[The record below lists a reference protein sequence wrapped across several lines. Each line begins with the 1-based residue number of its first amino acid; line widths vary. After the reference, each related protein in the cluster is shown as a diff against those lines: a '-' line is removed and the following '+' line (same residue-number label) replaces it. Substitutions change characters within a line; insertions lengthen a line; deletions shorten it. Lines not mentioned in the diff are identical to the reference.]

1 MEEFIQEYK
10 EEAASII
17 ERIQHSLLAV
27 NLDAENQE
35 LVEEI
40 YRGVHTLKGSSR
52 MFGFEQIEKLT
63 HELENKFD
71 QIREG
76 KIILNKSIIDLCLKV
91 LDQVVIV
98 IEGNESES
106 ETESLF
112 QEIEDYQQIEK
123 VGPATLYQIFYVPS
137 ANIFE
142 RGINPISILDEINE
156 LGTASIF
163 TLYASDS
170 MDIMEKNKKFDAAF
184 EIYLSTSSIKEDLA
198 DVFLFLEETEYSIY
212 QLNVDGDSVETILE
226 RSIKH
231 LKKGKRLTKKVKDQR
246 ISLINEFLNNSTIER
261 EQSEAEQNKAE
272 EDAQSYKR
280 EEKQVETSSLNFIN
294 VKIDRLD
301 EMMRLVSELV
311 TLKAHFHYRAQV
323 LNDDILSSSVDQ
335 MEKLSNKFRDIAF
348 NMRLVP
354 LQILS
359 LKFQRS
365 VRDLGESLG
374 KEVNFMSQGLNTE
387 FDKSIINEIESPLLH
402 IIRNAIDHGLE
413 TPDERE
419 KLGKPRNGLLKISA
433 FYEGANVFIQIQDDG
448 KGLDLKNI
456 KKAAVAKGIINA
468 TDQLTDQEIMNL
480 IFQPGFSTHEKA
492 TKLSGRGVGMDV
504 VLTKLKELRGTIKI
518 TTESGLGTTFTLR
531 LPLSLSILD
540 ILHIKVGEVNY
551 LIPQNE
557 IVQCFSERL
566 NKDQIKRS
574 GFNMKYNNMLIPHL
588 QLDKI
593 FEEENK
599 SEEEPSIIVIHKN
612 DETISLEVH
621 EIIGEDQLVI
631 KPVDD
636 TLKNL
641 SYLSG
646 IAVLGNGELAFLLD
660 SFRLKN
666 SLTDFGINEQSA
678 TSRKQP

>member
-76 KIILNKSIIDLCLKV
+76 KIVLNKSIIDLCLKV

-98 IEGNESES
+98 IEGNEEES

-123 VGPATLYQIFYVPS
+123 VAPASLYQIFYVPS
-137 ANIFE
+137 VNIFE

-163 TLYASDS
+163 TLYASES
-170 MDIMEKNKKFDAAF
+170 MEIMEKNKKFDAAY
-184 EIYLSTSSIKEDLA
+184 EIYLSTTSNKGDLD
-198 DVFLFLEETEYSIY
+198 DVFLFLEESEYSIY
-212 QLNVDGDSVETILE
+212 RLNVDEDSVQTIIE
-226 RSIKH
+226 RTKKY
-231 LKKGKRLTKKVKDQR
+231 LKKGKRLTKEVEDQR
-246 ISLINEFLNNSTIER
+246 TTLINEFLHNSTIET
-261 EQSEAEQNKAE
+261 EQNE
-272 EDAQSYKR
+272 EEEVTQSLKR
-280 EEKQVETSSLNFIN
+280 EEKQVESSSLNFIN

-311 TLKAHFHYRAQV
+311 TLKAQFHYRAQV

-335 MEKLSNKFRDIAF
+335 MEKLSNKFKDIAF

-374 KEVNFMSQGLNTE
+374 KEVNFISQGLNTE

-419 KLGKPRNGLLKISA
+419 KLGKPSEGLLKISA

-448 KGLDLKNI
+448 KGLDLKKI
-456 KKAAVAKGIINA
+456 KKAAIAKGIINA
-468 TDQLTDQEIMNL
+468 NDQLTDQDNMNL

-504 VLTKLKELRGTIKI
+504 VLNKLKELRGTINI
-518 TTESGLGTTFTLR
+518 TTEKGLGTTFTLR

-588 QLDKI
+588 QLDKV

-612 DETISLEVH
+612 DETLSLEVH

-666 SLTDFGINEQSA
+666 SLTDFGINEHSA
-678 TSRKQP
+678 TSRKQL

>member
-1 MEEFIQEYK
+1 MEEFIQEFR
-10 EEAASII
+10 EEVNSII

-27 NLDAENQE
+27 DLNADNQE

-71 QIREG
+71 QIRER
-76 KIILNKSIIDLCLKV
+76 KIILDKSIIDLCLKV
-91 LDQVVIV
+91 LDQVAII
-98 IEGNESES
+98 IEGNEDDGL
-106 ETESLF
+106 TENLF
-112 QEIEDYQQIEK
+112 KEIEEYQQLEK
-123 VGPATLYQIFYVPS
+123 VGTTVYYQIFYAPDS
-137 ANIFE
+137 NIFE
-142 RGINPISILDEINE
+142 RGINPQSILDEITE
-156 LGTASIF
+156 LGETSVF
-163 TLYASDS
+163 TLYESDS
-170 MDIMEKNKKFDAAF
+170 MAEMEKKKKFDAAF
-184 EIYLSTSSIKEDLA
+184 EIYLATTSQREDLD
-198 DVFLFLEETEYSIY
+198 DVFLFLEESEYVIY
-212 QLNVDGDSVETILE
+212 QLNPAEDQVDTIIE
-226 RSIKH
+226 RAKKY
-231 LKKGKRLTKKVKDQR
+231 LKKGKNLTKKAKDQR
-246 ISLINEFLNNSTIER
+246 LSIIYDFFENLPLDPVQNEVEEQAEST
-261 EQSEAEQNKAE
+261 
-272 EDAQSYKR
+272 KR
-280 EEKQVETSSLNFIN
+280 QDNQVESSSLNYIN

-311 TLKAHFHYRAQV
+311 TLKAQFHYRAQV
-323 LNDDILSSSVDQ
+323 LQDDILSSSLEQ
-335 MEKLSNKFRDIAF
+335 MDKLSNKFRDVAF

-374 KEVNFMSQGLNTE
+374 KEVNFISQGLNTE

-413 TPDERE
+413 TPEERQ
-419 KLGKPRNGLLKISA
+419 KLGKPREGLLKISA

-448 KGLDLKNI
+448 KGLDLQTIKSAAI
-456 KKAAVAKGIINA
+456 KKGLINA
-468 TDQLTDQEIMNL
+468 KDQITDQEIMNL
-480 IFQPGFSTHEKA
+480 IFQPAFSTHKKA

-504 VLTKLKELRGTIKI
+504 VLNKLKELRGTIKI
-518 TTESGLGTTFTLR
+518 TTEKGLGTTFTLR

-540 ILHIKVGEVNY
+540 ILHVKVGEVNY

-566 NKDQIKRS
+566 NNDQIKRS
-574 GFNMKYNNMLIPHL
+574 GFNMNYNDMLISHL

-593 FEEENK
+593 FAEENT
-599 SEEEPSIIVIHKN
+599 SGEEPSIIVIHKN

-621 EIIGEDQLVI
+621 EIVGEDQLVI
-631 KPVDD
+631 KPVDE

-641 SYLSG
+641 AYLSG

-666 SLTDFGINEQSA
+666 SLTDFGIDEHST

>member
-1 MEEFIQEYK
+1 MEEFIQEFK
-10 EEAASII
+10 EEVASII
-17 ERIQHSLLAV
+17 ERIQHTLLAV
-27 NLDAENQE
+27 DLKAENQE

-63 HELENKFD
+63 HELENRFD

-76 KIILNKSIIDLCLKV
+76 KISLDKSIIDLCLKV
-91 LDQVVIV
+91 LDQVAIIV
-98 IEGNESES
+98 DGNENES
-106 ETESLF
+106 VTANLF
-112 QEIEDYQQIEK
+112 LEIEEYQQIDK
-123 VGPATLYQIFYVPS
+123 VGPVTFYQIFYNPDS
-137 ANIFE
+137 NIFE
-142 RGINPISILDEINE
+142 RGINPQSILDEIIE
-156 LGTASIF
+156 LGEASIF
-163 TLYASDS
+163 TLYAGDS
-170 MDIMEKNKKFDAAF
+170 MEEMEKNKKFDAAF
-184 EIYLSTSSIKEDLA
+184 EIYLSTTSEKEDVE
-198 DVFLFLEETEYSIY
+198 DVFLFLEESEYSIH
-212 QLNVDGDSVETILE
+212 QPTPDTDSVDAIIEQ
-226 RSIKH
+226 SKKH
-231 LKKGKRLTKKVKDQR
+231 LKKGNKLTKKAEEQR
-246 ISLINEFLNNSTIER
+246 ITLINKFFHNSTADTE
-261 EQSEAEQNKAE
+261 EKAVE
-272 EDAQSYKR
+272 EDTQIAVK
-280 EEKQVETSSLNFIN
+280 EENQVDSSSLNYIN

-311 TLKAHFHYRAQV
+311 TLKAKFHYRAQV
-323 LNDDILSSSVDQ
+323 LKDDILTNSVEQ
-335 MEKLSNKFRDIAF
+335 MDKLSNKFRDIAF

-374 KEVNFMSQGLNTE
+374 KEVNFISQGLNTE

-413 TPDERE
+413 TPEERE
-419 KLGKPRNGLLKISA
+419 KLGKPREGLLKISA

-456 KKAAVAKGIINA
+456 KNTAVTKGIIKA
-468 TDQLTDQEIMNL
+468 KDQLTDQEIINL
-480 IFQPGFSTHEKA
+480 IYQPGFSTHKKA

-504 VLTKLKELRGTIKI
+504 VLNKLKELRGTIKI
-518 TTESGLGTTFTLR
+518 TTEPGLGTTFTLR

-540 ILHIKVGEVNY
+540 ILHVKVGEVNY
-551 LIPQNE
+551 LISQNE

-566 NKDQIKRS
+566 NMDQIKRS
-574 GFNMKYNNMLIPHL
+574 GFNMKYDNMLIPHL

-631 KPVDD
+631 KPVDEA
-636 TLKNL
+636 LRNL
-641 SYLSG
+641 PYLSG

-666 SLTDFGINEQSA
+666 SLTEFGINEHST
-678 TSRKQP
+678 TSRKQI

>member
-1 MEEFIQEYK
+1 MEEFIQEFR
-10 EEAASII
+10 EEVNSII
-17 ERIQHSLLAV
+17 ERIQHSLLAIDL
-27 NLDAENQE
+27 NADNQE

-71 QIREG
+71 QIRER
-76 KIILNKSIIDLCLKV
+76 KMVLDKSIIDLCLKV
-91 LDQVVIV
+91 LDQVTIIV
-98 IEGNESES
+98 EGNEQEV
-106 ETESLF
+106 ETENLF
-112 QEIEDYQQIEK
+112 QEIEKYHQIEQL
-123 VGPATLYQIFYVPS
+123 VPATYYQIFYTPHS
-137 ANIFE
+137 DIFE
-142 RGINPISILDEINE
+142 RGINPSSILDEIKE
-156 LGTASIF
+156 LGETSIF
-163 TLYASDS
+163 TLYTADS
-170 MDIMEKNKKFDAAF
+170 IEEMEKKKKFEAAF
-184 EIYLSTSSIKEDLA
+184 EIFLSTTSQKEDLD
-198 DVFLFLEETEYSIY
+198 DVFLFLEDSEYSIN
-212 QLNVDGDSVETILE
+212 QLNPAEDTVETIIE
-226 RSIKH
+226 RSITY
-231 LKKGKRLTKKVKDQR
+231 LKKGKKLSQDAEEQR
-246 ISLINEFLNNSTIER
+246 IEVINDFF
-261 EQSEAEQNKAE
+261 QNKEADSKPNNIE
-272 EDAQSYKR
+272 EVAGSIKR
-280 EEKQVETSSLNFIN
+280 EESQLESSSLNFIN

-311 TLKAHFHYRAQV
+311 TLKAKFHYRAQA
-323 LNDDILSSSVDQ
+323 LKDDMLTSNVEQ
-335 MEKLSNKFRDIAF
+335 MDKISNKFRDIAF

-374 KEVNFMSQGLNTE
+374 KKVNFISQGLNTE

-413 TPDERE
+413 TPEERE
-419 KLGKPRNGLLKISA
+419 KLGKSREGLLKISA

-448 KGLDLKNI
+448 KGLDLKKI
-456 KKAAVAKGIINA
+456 KKSAIKKGLINA
-468 TDQLTDQEIMNL
+468 KDQLTDQEIMNL

-504 VLTKLKELRGTIKI
+504 VLNKLKALRGTIKI
-518 TTESGLGTTFTLR
+518 TTEKGLGTTFTLR

-540 ILHIKVGEVNY
+540 ILHVKVGDVNY

-566 NKDQIKRS
+566 NEDQIKRS
-574 GFNMKYNNMLIPHL
+574 GFNMNYNNMLIPHL

-593 FEEENK
+593 FEEDNK
-599 SEEEPSIIVIHKN
+599 SDEEPSILVVHKN

-621 EIIGEDQLVI
+621 EIVGEDQLVI

-641 SYLSG
+641 SYLAG

-666 SLTDFGINEQSA
+666 SLTDFGIDEQS
-678 TSRKQP
+678 TISRKQE

>member
-76 KIILNKSIIDLCLKV
+76 KIVLNKSIIDLCLKV

-98 IEGNESES
+98 IEGNEEES

-123 VGPATLYQIFYVPS
+123 VAPASLYQIFYVPS
-137 ANIFE
+137 VNIFE

-163 TLYASDS
+163 TLYASES
-170 MDIMEKNKKFDAAF
+170 MEIMEKNKKFDAAY
-184 EIYLSTSSIKEDLA
+184 EIYLSTTSNKGDLD
-198 DVFLFLEETEYSIY
+198 DVFLFLEESEYSIY
-212 QLNVDGDSVETILE
+212 RLNVDEDSVQTIIE
-226 RSIKH
+226 RTKKY
-231 LKKGKRLTKKVKDQR
+231 LKKGKRLTKEVEDQR
-246 ISLINEFLNNSTIER
+246 TTLINEFLHNSTIET
-261 EQSEAEQNKAE
+261 EQNE
-272 EDAQSYKR
+272 EEEVTQSLKR
-280 EEKQVETSSLNFIN
+280 EEKQVESSSLNFIN

-311 TLKAHFHYRAQV
+311 TLKAQFHYRAQV

-335 MEKLSNKFRDIAF
+335 MEKLSNKFKDIAF

-374 KEVNFMSQGLNTE
+374 KEVNFISQGLNTE

-419 KLGKPRNGLLKISA
+419 KLGKPSEGLLKISA

-448 KGLDLKNI
+448 KGLDLKKI
-456 KKAAVAKGIINA
+456 KKAAIAKGIINA
-468 TDQLTDQEIMNL
+468 NDQLTDQEIMNL

-504 VLTKLKELRGTIKI
+504 VLNKLKELRGTINI
-518 TTESGLGTTFTLR
+518 TTEKGLGTTFTLR

-588 QLDKI
+588 QLDKV

-612 DETISLEVH
+612 DETLSLEVH

-666 SLTDFGINEQSA
+666 SLTDFGINEHSA
-678 TSRKQP
+678 TSRKQL

>member
-76 KIILNKSIIDLCLKV
+76 KIVLNKSIIDLCLKV

-98 IEGNESES
+98 IEGNEEES

-123 VGPATLYQIFYVPS
+123 VAPASLYQIFYVPS
-137 ANIFE
+137 VNIFE

-163 TLYASDS
+163 TLYASES
-170 MDIMEKNKKFDAAF
+170 MEIMEKNKKFDAAY
-184 EIYLSTSSIKEDLA
+184 EIYLSTTSNKGDLD
-198 DVFLFLEETEYSIY
+198 DVFLFLEESEYSIY
-212 QLNVDGDSVETILE
+212 RLNVDEDSVQTIIE
-226 RSIKH
+226 RTKKY
-231 LKKGKRLTKKVKDQR
+231 LKKGKRLTKEVEDQR
-246 ISLINEFLNNSTIER
+246 TTLINEFLHNSTIET
-261 EQSEAEQNKAE
+261 EQNE
-272 EDAQSYKR
+272 EEEVTQSLKR
-280 EEKQVETSSLNFIN
+280 EEKQVESSSLNFIN

-311 TLKAHFHYRAQV
+311 TLKAQFHYRAQV

-335 MEKLSNKFRDIAF
+335 MEKLSNKFKDIAF

-374 KEVNFMSQGLNTE
+374 KEVNFISQGLNTE

-419 KLGKPRNGLLKISA
+419 KLGKPSEGLLKISA

-448 KGLDLKNI
+448 KGLDLKKI
-456 KKAAVAKGIINA
+456 KKAAIAKGIINA
-468 TDQLTDQEIMNL
+468 NDQLTDQDIMNL

-504 VLTKLKELRGTIKI
+504 VLNKLKELRGTINI
-518 TTESGLGTTFTLR
+518 TTEKGLGTTFTLR

-588 QLDKI
+588 QLDKV

-612 DETISLEVH
+612 DETLSLEVH

-666 SLTDFGINEQSA
+666 SLTDFGINEHSA
-678 TSRKQP
+678 TSRKQL